1 MTITNSK
8 RTAEWLKA
16 CGKEP
21 GNAAHLSTQ
30 IGCHLEEFVEFL
42 ETIRLDS
49 EGGEL
54 IANRVGY
61 DLAWLANKLKKGD
74 YTAHIA
80 PHLRVAALDALCDCE
95 VTGNGV
101 AYIAGFDKEGADAAV
116 LDSNDAKLLG
126 GKPVLLPGGKIG
138 KPFGWVAP
146 NLTPFVGNAE

>member
-1 MTITNSK
+1 MTETNFQ
-8 RTAEWLKA
+8 RTAKWLKA
-16 CGKEP
+16 CGKS
-21 GNAAHLSTQ
+21 GNMADLSCQ
-30 IGCHLEEFVEFL
+30 IGCHFEEFVEFL
-42 ETIRLDS
+42 QTVRTDT

-54 IANRVGY
+54 IRTRVAE
-61 DLAWLANKLKKGD
+61 DLAWLAKKLKAGD

-146 NLTPFVGNAE
+146 NLQPFVGNAE